1 MMDMYEMRK
10 AMEIIQNYTT
20 KYETNSAIDA
30 AYNALNLAY
39 TAKTFRM
46 RGFGKATYGFTLD
59 GITYKAIPNK
69 KGDDCRY
76 FKNENGKT
84 HRIGFAEYGAVF
96 NRWIEHTLT
105 QVDIP
110 GILKAIEEIEE
121 ANEQQDAPKA
131 EEIDLW
137 GHIYEDANGNRVE
150 VVSPSQNHKELDGY
164 KYIYSARATPKG
176 RADYEARKKKAKKPT
191 KKVKVGG
198 MEFNENGIHVV
209 LTAKQVDFIRHLPD
223 TAFWES
229 GVDSTPWIDCLC
241 DDIGGQ
247 FEGKPMTVGAMVST
261 LREKG
266 LLKVSFGQFGG
277 DLEGK
282 GRKAKFFSLTDA
294 GKAVVSKILNG

>member
-20 KYETNSAIDA
+20 KYETNSAINA
-30 AYNALNLAY
+30 AYDALNLAY
-39 TAKTFRM
+39 TAKTFQM
-46 RGFGKATYGFTLD
+46 RGFDKAHGFTLD
-59 GITYKAIPNK
+59 GVNYKAIPNK
-69 KGDDCRY
+69 KGNDCRY

-84 HRIGFAEYGAVF
+84 RRIGFAEYGAVF
-96 NRWIEHTLT
+96 NRWIERTLT

-121 ANEQQDAPKA
+121 ADRQQGTPEADLTPEQVKEALEEA
-131 EEIDLW
+131 EESA
-137 GHIYEDANGNRVE
+137 ETEE
-150 VVSPSQNHKELDGY
+150 VK
-164 KYIYSARATPKG
+164 KIA
-176 RADYEARKKKAKKPT
+176 KKART

-277 DLEGK
+277 GLEGK